1 MYEARY
7 HALHALLEITLT
19 VDTCFKTKNKRRYVR
34 CKVAPLSCAER
45 NGLAV
50 VSSLKRLS
58 FHLFRVDRLIQLP
71 YSLARP
77 DLERIRRFRQETV
90 KGGLNMRKE
99 LEARALRLQK
109 PKGLV

>member
-1 MYEARY
+1 
-7 HALHALLEITLT
+7 
-19 VDTCFKTKNKRRYVR
+19 
-34 CKVAPLSCAER
+34 
-45 NGLAV
+45 

-71 YSLARP
+71 YGLARP
-77 DLERIRRFRQETV
+77 DLERIRRFRRETV

-109 PKGLV
+109 LKGSVQRLKGRQVQDRPSEIIVLV